1 MYMYMYICTYTPIK
15 PPKES
20 LINPPYVVRNNE
32 QEIRETMGKSMK
44 LSALKAI
51 D

>member
-1 MYMYMYICTYTPIK
+1 MYVHMYNTYTPFK

-32 QEIRETMGKSMK
+32 LEIRETMGNSTK